1 VKSQKV
7 EIKTP
12 DGIADGLLVRPEGEQ
27 ALPGVVVL
35 TDIFGLR
42 PAYEDLSKR
51 IAERGYG
58 VCTPN
63 IFYRTAKTPVFDF
76 EPDFQNEC
84 TKNRAAELRGPL
96 TPEAMARDGSAYV
109 DFLNAQPLV
118 SAGRMGVVG
127 FCFSGQFALRT
138 AAARADRIGAAASFH
153 GGGLATDAE
162 TSPHRVL
169 PQVKARLY
177 FGHAEND
184 RSMPAEAIEKLNRAL
199 EAWGGDYESEVYKG
213 AQHGWMIPGERV
225 YNLEQAERGF
235 EKLMA
240 LLDESLR
247 MKKASGSA

>member
-1 VKSQKV
+1 MKSQKV
-7 EIKTP
+7 EIGTP
-12 DGIADGLLVRPEGEQ
+12 DGTADGLLVRPEGNE

-51 IAERGYG
+51 IAERGYV
-58 VCTPN
+58 VCMPN

-76 EPDFQNEC
+76 EPDFQNER
-84 TKNRAAELRGPL
+84 TKSRAGELRGPL
-96 TPEAMARDGSAYV
+96 TPEAMARDGSGYV
-109 DFLNAQPLV
+109 DFLSAQPLV
-118 SAGRMGVVG
+118 SAGPMGVVG
-127 FCFSGQFALRT
+127 FCFSGEFALRT

-184 RSMPAEAIEKLNRAL
+184 RSMPAEAIEKLDCAL
-199 EAWGGDYESEVYKG
+199 EEWGGDYESEVYKG

-225 YNLEQAERGF
+225 YDREQAERGF
-235 EKLMA
+235 GQLMA
-240 LLDESLR
+240 LLDGSLR
-247 MKKASGSA
+247 VRSVSGVV